1 MEHVDRLDAML
12 ERFTVR
18 ARQFH
23 LGPLCDI
30 RRFEAL
36 PGRGFLHIL
45 RAGTLVVTDGPAT
58 TTRVVAEPS
67 VLFYP
72 RPHEHVFHA
81 RSDLA
86 VDLACAT
93 LEFDGG
99 GEHPLVRALPDV
111 ITVPIA
117 DVPGLDLSLEL
128 LFDEID
134 QFRCGHRHVIDR
146 LFEITLLKLIRWM
159 LDHPSDLGLPPGL
172 FGGLADPQIARA
184 LARMHEEPG
193 HPWTLDALGAS
204 ATMSRSA
211 FAARF
216 RELVG
221 TTRSTT
227 SRRGAWSS
235 RSSTSGRDTRCR
247 RSPPSSATRAA
258 RSHACS
264 RSATASRPAPGRRR
278 TAAHKTGP
286 RRESLRR
293 RRLTAILHSE
303 WMRRQ

>member
-221 TTRSTT
+221 TTPLDYLTTWRMVIAQQHLRAGRPVSQIAAELGYTSSSFSRVFAQRHGIPPRAWAETNGRPQDRSQ
-227 SRRGAWSS
+227 
-235 RSSTSGRDTRCR
+235 TRV
-247 RSPPSSATRAA
+247 
-258 RSHACS
+258 
-264 RSATASRPAPGRRR
+264 TA
-278 TAAHKTGP
+278 
-286 RRESLRR
+286 
-293 RRLTAILHSE
+293 
-303 WMRRQ
+303 